1 MRRLMA
7 RRRHRFSFGRTARTL
22 LVVGVMI
29 VVGAALFQ
37 WSQHTSFVTALY
49 WTITTVTT
57 VGYGDVTATNP
68 TSRIVAMVLMIVA
81 VPVLGLLLADTA
93 SGFVEGRLR
102 RMLGMSAKVMPNGY
116 VLVLG
121 WSPTARIAVDDL
133 LGRNRH
139 VMVVADVDALGIDHP
154 HLQFLHDDPADENT
168 LARVDLRKAAAALL
182 CHDHDGDI
190 LISALALRNLAP
202 KLTITA
208 VPARRNTAAA
218 LAELG
223 LLSSF
228 PGDDLVGHVLSRSA
242 QSPHAGPLLWQ
253 LVRDEDH
260 RIAEEDPNSDEVG
273 QSIEQVRSRRALRG
287 EVVLGVLAAGTVRFA
302 LDQEQVQAGSRL
314 LILRRA

>member
-1 MRRLMA
+1 MRR
-7 RRRHRFSFGRTARTL
+7 RFSFGRTARTL
-22 LVVGVMI
+22 LAVGLMI
-29 VVGAALFQ
+29 YTGAVLFQ
-37 WSQHTSFVTALY
+37 WSQHTSFLTALY

-68 TSRIVAMVLMIVA
+68 ASRTVAMVLMIVA

-102 RMLGMSAKVMPNGY
+102 RMLGMSARAMPNGY

-121 WSPTARIAVDDL
+121 WSPAAKIAVDDL

-139 VMVVADVDALGIDHP
+139 VMVVANVDALGVEHP

-168 LARVDLRKAAAALL
+168 LARVDLARAAAALL
-182 CHDHDGDI
+182 CLDHDGDI
-190 LISALALRNLAP
+190 LISALALHNLAP
-202 KLTITA
+202 GLTITA
-208 VPARRNTAAA
+208 VPSRRNTAMA
-218 LAELG
+218 LSELG

-242 QSPHAGPLLWQ
+242 QAPHAGPLLWQ

-260 RIAEEDPNSDEVG
+260 RIAEEEPTAEEIG
-273 QSIEQVRSRRALRG
+273 QGIEQVRSRRALRG
-287 EVVLGVLAAGTVRFA
+287 EVVLGVLEEGSVRFA
-302 LDQEQVQAGSRL
+302 LDQERLHAGSRL